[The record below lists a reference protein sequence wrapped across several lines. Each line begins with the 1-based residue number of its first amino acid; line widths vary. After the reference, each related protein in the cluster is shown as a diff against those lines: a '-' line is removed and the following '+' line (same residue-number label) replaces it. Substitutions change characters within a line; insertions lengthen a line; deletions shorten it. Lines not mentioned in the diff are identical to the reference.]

1 VAVPPKTPSPAKS
14 ASRHLAFD
22 NSHDDNPVY
31 QALATRPLAGGGT
44 EQPLED
50 HISGIVNATMA
61 HYGHAQA
68 DENPLTQYLVTE
80 SAREGGVPDAATRA
94 QLSVLMSA
102 PELVSEPKPK
112 NRKKRKTNAVR
123 TRPSKNKKRK

>member
-1 VAVPPKTPSPAKS
+1 MKIISLALQIPAWHTTPMPKATKQ
-14 ASRHLAFD
+14 REK
-22 NSHDDNPVY
+22 V
-31 QALATRPLAGGGT
+31 QAPKENALT
-44 EQPLED
+44 E
-50 HISGIVNATMA
+50 
-61 HYGHAQA
+61 
-68 DENPLTQYLVTE
+68 YLVTE

-112 NRKKRKTNAVR
+112 SRKKRKISTAR